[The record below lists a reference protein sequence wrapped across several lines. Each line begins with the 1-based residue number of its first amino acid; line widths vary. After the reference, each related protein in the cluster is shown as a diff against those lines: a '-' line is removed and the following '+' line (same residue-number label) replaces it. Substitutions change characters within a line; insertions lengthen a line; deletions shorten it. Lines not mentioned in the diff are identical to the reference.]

1 MQRHTLVTVSDTRGE
16 GFDRRELLVRGGRLA
31 LGVGALAAVPGWVA
45 VGARSTVDP
54 RLVELAGLVQGT
66 VVTSADAAYD
76 SARRLYSPR
85 YDNVRPGA
93 IVFCNSPQDV
103 WRTVRWSRRHSIRVV
118 PRSGGHSYGG
128 YSTCRGVVVDVS
140 RMSGV
145 SVDHGAGTASI
156 GAGARLIDVVQ
167 GLALEGVAIPAGS
180 CPTVG
185 IAGLTLGGGHGF
197 SGRAWGLACDNVR
210 SLKIVTASGQLLLA
224 NSRQHP
230 DLDWACRGGGAGQL
244 GIVTSFLFTTHPAS
258 DVVTYRATW
267 SWSDAAR
274 VVAAWQAWAP
284 AAPDELFSM
293 CDLIA
298 TDGPGGPIVA
308 SNGQYFGSESGL
320 QSLLQPLVSAA
331 SPQTLTLRTRSFLN
345 AALDWANCS
354 EVSRC
359 HIGVPNAEVGRSDFL
374 AKSDYVATALPSTG
388 IQTMIQRIEQRQYDP
403 ALGGGSVLMDAYG
416 GAINRVPKAATAFVH
431 RDQLFSVQYVA
442 ASSSPADADWLR
454 AFRAAMAPY
463 VSGQVY
469 QNYADPELARPNVA
483 YYGSNLSRLRTV
495 KARYDSKNVFRF
507 QRSVL
512 PALPA

>member
-1 MQRHTLVTVSDTRGE
+1 MKVSDTRGE

-31 LGVGALAAVPGWVA
+31 LGAGALAAVPGGVA
-45 VGARSTVDP
+45 GGSRSTVDP

-85 YDNVRPGA
+85 FDDVRPGA
-93 IVFCNSPQDV
+93 IVFCNSAQDV

-118 PRSGGHSYGG
+118 ARSGGHSYAG
-128 YSTCRGVVVDVS
+128 YSTCRGVIVDVS
-140 RMSGV
+140 RMNGV
-145 SVDHGAGTASI
+145 SVDHAAGTATI
-156 GAGARLIDVVQ
+156 GAGALLIDVVQ
-167 GLALEGVAIPAGS
+167 GLAQEGVAIPAGS

-197 SGRAWGLACDNVR
+197 SGRAWGLTCDNVR
-210 SLKIVTASGQLLLA
+210 SLKIVTAGGQLLLA
-224 NSRQHP
+224 STTQHP
-230 DLDWACRGGGAGQL
+230 DLYWACRGGGAGQF
-244 GIVTSFLFTTHPAS
+244 GIVTSFVFGTHAVS

-267 SWSDAAR
+267 SWSDAAKI
-274 VVAAWQAWAP
+274 VAAWQAWAP
-284 AAPDELFSM
+284 NAPDELFSM

-331 SPQTLTLRTRSFLN
+331 TPQSMTIRTRSFLN

-354 EVSRC
+354 DVARC
-359 HIGVPNAEVGRSDFL
+359 HIGVSGAEVGRSDFL
-374 AKSDYVATALPSTG
+374 AKSDYVATALPSAG
-388 IQTMIQRIEQRQYDP
+388 IQTLIQRIEQRQNDP

-416 GAINRVPKAATAFVH
+416 GAINRVPKGATAFVH
-431 RDQLFSVQYVA
+431 RDQLFSMQYVA
-442 ASSSPADADWLR
+442 GSSTNADADWLR

-463 VSGQVY
+463 VSGQAY
-469 QNYADPELARPNVA
+469 QNYIDPELAQPNVA
-483 YYGSNLSRLRTV
+483 YYGTNLPRLRTV
-495 KARYDSKNVFRF
+495 KARYDQKNVFRF
-507 QRSVL
+507 ARSVL
-512 PALPA
+512 PAPTA